1 MPFQLIPPSAWKSLI
16 NLSGAN
22 VSANHAKA
30 NYESPRHL
38 AEAIRAARG
47 LIKADLVIKNAKYL
61 DTFSGVFAEGDV
73 AVHHG
78 VIVGIKESY
87 EGVQEID
94 AQGKYI
100 VPGFIDAH
108 VHIESSL
115 MTPARFQEAVLPCGT
130 TANVKGVAGIQWAVD
145 SSRHLLQDK
154 FGLDIFVMVP
164 SCVPSTSPEAKLE
177 SAGATLRAK
186 DLKPFVG
193 DDRVLGLAE
202 MMNFPGLLAGD
213 GDIMEKLQDFS
224 GKKRDGHCP
233 GLKGKDL
240 NAYGVAGIHSC
251 HESTTVPEAKEKLG
265 KGIHVL
271 IREGSCAKDADE
283 LLPILNQRT
292 APVLGFCSDDR
303 NPADIADEGHIDCI
317 VNKALRAGHSPEDV
331 FRAASFG
338 PARAYGLEDR
348 GAIAPGYL
356 ADFVVVEA
364 LGVDARDAADAGL
377 WRGGCRIVDVYKRG
391 ERVDRGR
398 LASVSDLTPK
408 FAGSVNMNLKPLR
421 PLDFKVSSAA
431 KASQK
436 CRVIG
441 VRPHQIIT
449 DSLTTDL
456 PVYEGAILAD
466 AAHDV
471 LKIGVFE
478 RHHGTGLH
486 SVAFV
491 KGFGIRSGAI
501 ATSINHDSHNAIV
514 VGSSDDLMAAAVNR
528 LIEIDGG
535 IVVALSDGTTV
546 ELPLPLGGLMTTRT
560 PGEVGDVLRKLKVAA
575 KAIGCGLEEPFLQL
589 SFLALPVIPSL
600 KITDRGLVDVT
611 IFAVVPVE
619 ASV

>member
-1 MPFQLIPPSAWKSLI
+1 MVLDQVPRPVLKGIQVTTNSRKS
-16 NLSGAN
+16 NY
-22 VSANHAKA
+22 KA
-30 NYESPRHL
+30 SYQSPAHL
-38 AEAIRAARG
+38 AEAIKAARG
-47 LIKADLVIKNAKYL
+47 QIKADLVIKNAKYL
-61 DTFSGVFAEGDV
+61 DVFGGVFAEGDV

-78 VIVGIKESY
+78 AIVGVKDSY
-87 EGVQEID
+87 QGVTEVD
-94 AQGKYI
+94 ARGKFI

-130 TANVKGVAGIQWAVD
+130 TTVMWDPHEIANVKGVEGIQWAVD
-145 SSRHLLQDK
+145 SSRHLIKDK
-154 FGLDIFVMVP
+154 FALDIFVMVP
-164 SCVPSTSPEAKLE
+164 SCVPSTSPEAGLE
-177 SAGATLRAK
+177 SAGAVLHAK
-186 DLKPFVG
+186 DLRVFAG

-213 GDIMEKLQDFS
+213 GDIMQKLQDFS
-224 GKKRDGHCP
+224 AKKRDGHCP
-233 GLKGKDL
+233 GLTGKDL

-251 HESTTVPEAKEKLG
+251 HESTTIPEAKEKLG

-292 APVLGFCSDDR
+292 APVLAFCSDDR

-317 VNKALRAGHSPEDV
+317 VNKALRAGHAPEEV

-364 LGVDARDAADAGL
+364 LDH

-391 ERVDRGR
+391 EKVDRAT
-398 LASVSDLTPK
+398 LAAVKDPPVK
-408 FAGSVNMNLKPLR
+408 FSGAKNMNLKPVK
-421 PLDFKVSSAA
+421 PADFRVASAA
-431 KASQK
+431 KDSQK

-449 DSLTTDL
+449 DALTLDL
-456 PVYEGAILAD
+456 PVSAGAILAD

-471 LKIGVFE
+471 LKIAVFE
-478 RHHGTGLH
+478 RHHGTGLR

-514 VGSSDDLMAAAVNR
+514 VGSSDDMMAAAVNR

-535 IVVALSDGTTV
+535 IVVATPDGKFV
-546 ELPLPLGGLMTTRT
+546 EMPLPLGGLMTSQ
-560 PGEVGDVLRKLKVAA
+560 PPSEVGQILRKLKAGA
-575 KAIGCGLEEPFLQL
+575 KSIGCVLDEPFLQL
-589 SFLALPVIPSL
+589 SFLALPVIPTL

-611 IFAVVPVE
+611 RFAIVPVGAE
-619 ASV
+619 